1 VGIQTKN
8 NDLFLD
14 TGYLSDVVLNWY
26 GQSVEKLDLYAEAY
40 HSAAKVL
47 VENASEDQLRDIGAC
62 PVVFLY
68 RLSLELWLKAIL
80 ISGSK
85 ILELQGEDFETTEII
100 LKKRHDLTKL
110 LQAFKLLCTKLNWKW
125 DAEHKAL
132 AAMIGQFHQI
142 DRGSSGFR
150 YPVDLSG
157 EPALESGFRFDLRT
171 LCAKMDETLLFLDQ
185 TDCGLAR
192 ELDECQSNYQ
202 NA

>member
-1 VGIQTKN
+1 VSIQTKS

-47 VENASEDQLRDIGAC
+47 VENASEDHLRDIGAC

-85 ILELQGEDFETTEII
+85 ILELQGEDAETTEII
-100 LKKRHDLTKL
+100 LKKDTTWRSSCKL
-110 LQAFKLLCTKLNWKW
+110 
-125 DAEHKAL
+125 
-132 AAMIGQFHQI
+132 
-142 DRGSSGFR
+142 
-150 YPVDLSG
+150 
-157 EPALESGFRFDLRT
+157 
-171 LCAKMDETLLFLDQ
+171 
-185 TDCGLAR
+185 
-192 ELDECQSNYQ
+192 SNCY
-202 NA
+202 A

>member
-1 VGIQTKN
+1 VSIQTKS

-85 ILELQGEDFETTEII
+85 ILELQGEESETTEVI
-100 LKKRHDLTKL
+100 LKKGHDLTKL
-110 LQAFKLLCTKLNWKW
+110 LQAFKLLCIKLSWKW

-132 AAMIGQFHQI
+132 AAMIGQFHQV
-142 DRGSSGFR
+142 DRGSFCFR

-157 EPALESGFRFDLRT
+157 EPALEQGFRFDLRT
-171 LCAKMDETLLFLDQ
+171 FCIRMDEILMFLDQ
-185 TDCGLAR
+185 ADCGLAGK
-192 ELDECQSNYQ
+192 LDECQGNY
-202 NA
+202 

>member
-1 VGIQTKN
+1 VSIQTKS
-8 NDLFLD
+8 NDLFSD
-14 TGYLSDVVLNWY
+14 TDYLSDVVLNWY

-47 VENASEDQLRDIGAC
+47 VEKASEDQVRDIGAC

-68 RLSLELWLKAIL
+68 RHSFELWLKAIL

-100 LKKRHDLTKL
+100 LKKGHDVTKL
-110 LQAFKLLCTKLNWKW
+110 LQAFKLLCIKLNWKW

-142 DRGSSGFR
+142 DRGSFCFR
-150 YPVDLSG
+150 YPVDLNG
-157 EPALESGFRFDLRT
+157 EPALEPGFRFDLRT
-171 LCAKMDETLLFLDQ
+171 F
-185 TDCGLAR
+185 
-192 ELDECQSNYQ
+192 
-202 NA
+202 